1 MWFDQCYNCKL
12 SFGVKSSKIIHFLWN
27 HYNLVCVLCTV
38 YCVVSSPIIYLFE
51 CLQDGSGN
59 GDKQQ
64 DEEEEE
70 EDAMDLI

>member
-1 MWFDQCYNCKL
+1 MEPLQL
-12 SFGVKSSKIIHFLWN
+12 GV
-27 HYNLVCVLCTV
+27 CTV
-38 YCVVSSPIIYLFE
+38 YCVVSSPIKYLFE
-51 CLQDGSGN
+51 CSQDGSGN